1 MNPFELLKNMQN
13 MQQMQQSLQS
23 KLDVIRCTG
32 TSGAGMVEITINGK
46 MEVQNIHIDKDIIDP
61 EDSKTL
67 EVLIASAFNAAVA
80 EVQEVLKQEAIGMA
94 GNMNIPPS
102 FKG

>member
-1 MNPFELLKNMQN
+1 MNPFEMLKNIQGA
-13 MQQMQQSLQS
+13 QEELQK
-23 KLDVIRCTG
+23 KLSVIRCTG

-46 MEVQNIHIDKDIIDP
+46 MEVQSIHIDKDIIDP

-80 EVQEVLKQEAIGMA
+80 DVQEILKKEAMGMA
-94 GNMNIPPS
+94 GNMNLPAG
-102 FKG
+102 FKV